1 MNKRPRFDFVTVQIT
16 DGVQLAQL
24 CCFIKLTNFNQ
35 TKVKYYAF
43 VRYLQE
49 VNQSERPANE
59 VHCPFKMYS
68 WEYTQVAVGR
78 RRRRIPLVDLINVDT
93 IMSPAFVLPVYSC
106 NRASPVAS
114 SPLFTDRFWHL
125 DHKFCDRAGWD
136 DIYLNEF
143 NRSSLPPLIPTNAW
157 MDAELLHP
165 LDDASDIDDEDDY
178 EDHS

>member
-1 MNKRPRFDFVTVQIT
+1 MYGILGRV
-16 DGVQLAQL
+16 L
-24 CCFIKLTNFNQ
+24 CC
-35 TKVKYYAF
+35 
-43 VRYLQE
+43 
-49 VNQSERPANE
+49 VNSKFQKSFTLSKSFAEAQCNAR
-59 VHCPFKMYS
+59 
-68 WEYTQVAVGR
+68 YTQVAVGR